1 MLMRLGLVAVSTK
14 DKDPIDKFVDL
25 FNTNQLPP
33 LLNNGAMDPKIQ
45 KYFLLV
51 HDSRD
56 DMLEKYVVISFH

>member
-1 MLMRLGLVAVSTK
+1 MRLGLVAVSTK